1 MISSNQNKDI
11 SLSNN
16 NTKFTELV
24 EVNSNDNTE
33 YINLNNSGITSTS
46 EHTDIND
53 DEDFKKLKEQFN
65 NTLIKDKTLTKEK
78 TIKYRKGNLHT
89 FLYDNKGNPRIV
101 IGPDCKNIYFY

>member
-16 NTKFTELV
+16 NTKLTELV

-33 YINLNNSGITSTS
+33 YTNINNSEISS
-46 EHTDIND
+46 SFEHTDIND
-53 DEDFKKLKEQFN
+53 DEDFTNLKEQFN
-65 NTLIKDKTLTKEK
+65 NTLVKDKTLIKEK

-89 FLYDNKGNPRIV
+89 FFYDNKGNPRIV
-101 IGPDCKNIYFY
+101 IGPDCKNISIY

>member
-24 EVNSNDNTE
+24 EVNSNDNAE

-78 TIKYRKGNLHT
+78 NIKYRKGNLHT

-101 IGPDCKNIYFY
+101 IGPDCKNLYFY